1 MFLKFFFGKLYII
14 FAQRFPFFVIN
25 KKIIKKINGVSYE
38 LDLTQAIDS
47 SLYFFGYFEKDTH
60 KALNK
65 LVTKN
70 MTVFD
75 IGANIGCHTF
85 NLAKKATNGKVYC
98 FEPMPYANKK
108 LKKNHKLNN
117 FKNIIIEEIGLSNKN
132 EKKIITFKSNWPL
145 NKKFRKNATN
155 NNEIEFLKLD
165 EYVNQKKI
173 NNIDLIKID
182 IDGYEFKFFKG
193 AQKSLIKFKPQ
204 IIMEIGDMVERFD
217 DNVFEMTAFLKSLG
231 YKFYKESD
239 FSNIDIDKT
248 LKNIPPN
255 KSINVL
261 LKPNE

>member
-85 NLAKKATNGKVYC
+85 NLAKKP
-98 FEPMPYANKK
+98 PMAKYIV
-108 LKKNHKLNN
+108 LN
-117 FKNIIIEEIGLSNKN
+117 LCHM
-132 EKKIITFKSNWPL
+132 
-145 NKKFRKNATN
+145 
-155 NNEIEFLKLD
+155 
-165 EYVNQKKI
+165 
-173 NNIDLIKID
+173 LIKN
-182 IDGYEFKFFKG
+182 
-193 AQKSLIKFKPQ
+193 LRR
-204 IIMEIGDMVERFD
+204 IISSTIS
-217 DNVFEMTAFLKSLG
+217 K
-231 YKFYKESD
+231 
-239 FSNIDIDKT
+239 I
-248 LKNIPPN
+248 
-255 KSINVL
+255 
-261 LKPNE
+261 